1 MKPSNSFI
9 DESVMRAEGEPL
21 PYQMF
26 TNNCDGLVVKEITRE
41 EWDSAILARNTA
53 RCGAGD
59 KYRAPPCSGNA
70 YCFGNALGCTCY

>member
-26 TNNCDGLVVKEITRE
+26 TNNCDGLIVKEITRE
-41 EWDSAILARNTA
+41 EYDEAVAARNA
-53 RCGAGD
+53 ACNVPHMV
-59 KYRAPPCSGNA
+59 Y
-70 YCFGNALGCTCY
+70 